1 MNKTYKTHKIYKI
14 YKIHKIYKIYKI
26 YIYTPICQNKAYGGV
41 LILYK
46 LYLAYY
52 VIIK

>member
-1 MNKTYKTHKIYKI
+1 MNKTY
-14 YKIHKIYKIYKI
+14 KIYKIYKI
-26 YIYTPICQNKAYGGV
+26 YTYTPICQNKAYGGV

-52 VIIK
+52 VIKA